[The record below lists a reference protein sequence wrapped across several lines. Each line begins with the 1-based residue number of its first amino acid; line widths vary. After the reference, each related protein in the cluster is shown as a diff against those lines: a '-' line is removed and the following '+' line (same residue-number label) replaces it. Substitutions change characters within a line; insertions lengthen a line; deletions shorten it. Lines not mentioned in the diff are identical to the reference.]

1 MENDAIKAAL
11 TSAIDCTEVHVQGDG
26 YHHQVIVVSEVF
38 AELRPVKRQQ
48 MVYAPLM
55 DVIGKGDLHAL
66 SIKAFTPGEWQRERK
81 LLMPS

>member
-11 TSAIDCTEVHVQGDG
+11 SAAIEGAEVHVQGDG

-38 AELRPVKRQQ
+38 TDLRPVKRQQ

-55 DVIGKGDLHAL
+55 DVIGKGELHAL
-66 SIKAFTPGEWQRERK
+66 SIKAFTPSEWQRERK